1 MSETTQQNP
10 CVSQAEPEVT
20 QSNATETQPQA
31 AEAPV
36 NRGPD
41 YNAFSVKD
49 GDNGQSYFTKV
60 GVGFNHRDNNGIT
73 VEAEAWP
80 INNRLVLRTPRER
93 LEQLRSDEPQQAEA
107 EKDQGHGE

>member
-1 MSETTQQNP
+1 MSETTQQTP
-10 CVSQAEPEVT
+10 SASQAEPEIT
-20 QSNATETQPQA
+20 QSEASGAQTQET
-31 AEAPV
+31 EAPV

-80 INNRLVLRTPRER
+80 INHRLVLRTPRER
-93 LEQLRSDEPQQAEA
+93 LEQLRNDEPQQTDAS
-107 EKDQGHGE
+107 KDQGHGE